1 MPRHKGRNRKGA
13 HGRQR
18 RRRSERQAIK
28 EGDPEYKSLTEQL
41 RVQGLKLKD
50 VPGDGNCL
58 FRSLC
63 DQLSLVES
71 ERGRVLGGYSHT
83 RLRQELVQ
91 YMREHPDQFEPFME
105 VDDDNITFEEYLED
119 LSKDGTFCG
128 NDIIVAASKH
138 FNCSIMIHQ
147 PNAPRFEV
155 HPPSLETSSLVLQIA
170 YLYGEHYCSVHKLE
184 GGEKGGASYYKGTK
198 KNRVASGGAASI
210 SKELVS
216 KSEIDCSKTEQAL
229 STSGEQTGPTL
240 SLQETIGIQGIR
252 QTSETGFEDELELV
266 LASTG
271 CQDRQLAEKVLSDN
285 CYDAHLATIELLQ
298 LMELTDQTVST
309 PSLGGVSYRTGEA
322 AYEHTV
328 DVTVSPSIESVYTTT
343 EGMGTDDGR
352 VCQHT
357 GLRSLGAASKPHQCN
372 VSPIQRHLSNKE
384 RKELAKKERKE
395 RRLEEKRKGSS
406 DKEKESKG
414 GTKDPLGSL
423 TI

>member
-298 LMELTDQTVST
+298 LMELTDQT
-309 PSLGGVSYRTGEA
+309 GEA